1 MYYKRNIVFIICF
14 KIVCFL
20 SRLITGV
27 GVSLA
32 DMRKHVMREIP
43 ELAERGISR
52 DAIHMLLQ
60 PLHKNSTRSQRYKSL
75 IDAKVPG
82 KRNQYWEGSANQHF
96 LFAMVSYREDL
107 LPSLLMSVPSFHVT
121 T

>member
-1 MYYKRNIVFIICF
+1 M
-14 KIVCFL
+14 
-20 SRLITGV
+20 

-60 PLHKNSTRSQRYKSL
+60 PPRKNSTRSQRYKSL

-82 KRNQYWEGSANQHF
+82 KRNQYREGSPNQHF
-96 LFAMVSYREDL
+96 LFARVSYREEFVSKFADECTFFSCDNMNKIKMGPL
-107 LPSLLMSVPSFHVT
+107 HAVPRYHQQH
-121 T
+121 